1 MKMATVKYPLL
12 GLACL
17 LLISLTACGG
27 SPPTRFYT
35 LAPLVGLPTAPN
47 ALPTSLHINPVS
59 LPETVDRPQLV
70 MAVDRHQ
77 VRLLENHR
85 WAESLKSAI
94 PRIIA
99 DNLSRLLATDR
110 VSWHPHP
117 SPHQADYRIT
127 VDFRRFEG
135 ASDQVTID
143 ALWSISRAGNQ
154 PPIAGRSLISQPL
167 ADSSPE
173 ALAAAYSQALAAMS
187 NDIAH
192 AVTTG
197 RIGRK

>member
-1 MKMATVKYPLL
+1 MKMSAKYPLL
-12 GLACL
+12 GFACL
-17 LLISLTACGG
+17 LLAALAACGG
-27 SPPTRFYT
+27 SPPARFYT
-35 LAPLVGLPTAPN
+35 LAPLGTPHAITSN
-47 ALPTSLHINPVS
+47 AFPISVHINPVS

-70 MAVDRHQ
+70 IAVARHQ

-99 DNLSRLLATDR
+99 DNLSRLLTTDR

-117 SPHQADYRIT
+117 SPHRVDYRIT

-135 ASDQVTID
+135 TSDQVTID
-143 ALWSISRAGNQ
+143 ALWSINRAGNQ
-154 PPIAGRSLISQPL
+154 PPIAGRSLITQPL

-173 ALAAAYSQALAAMS
+173 SLAAAYSQALAAMS
-187 NDIAH
+187 NDISN
-192 AVTTG
+192 AVTTE
-197 RIGRK
+197 KSDE